1 MKRTA
6 RAVWLRGGTLST
18 HSIHGEPAAYGRARD
33 AAFKGCALTPAD
45 ILPSLVEL
53 SIAIAGFSGI
63 AVAVQERSER
73 SSNSAIFL
81 SSLLLS
87 TFVASVL
94 SVAAMVLLTA
104 PLAPSVAWSVISFV
118 HAAAAVGILVVR
130 AKQRTRGDFVRTRPL
145 KVARASLYGV
155 AGFQLSNA
163 IVFHEPWLS
172 VLGLAA
178 YSFFGFGFFVSLLHE
193 LVRPNAA

>member
-1 MKRTA
+1 
-6 RAVWLRGGTLST
+6 
-18 HSIHGEPAAYGRARD
+18 
-33 AAFKGCALTPAD
+33 LTPAD

-87 TFVASVL
+87 TFVSSVL
-94 SVAAMVLLTA
+94 CVIAMVLLTT
-104 PLAPSVAWSVISFV
+104 PLSPSVSWSVISFA
-118 HAAAAVGILVVR
+118 HAAAAAGILVVR
-130 AKQRTRGDFVRTRPL
+130 SRQQNRGDFVRTRPL
-145 KVARASLYGV
+145 KIARASLYCVVGLQ
-155 AGFQLSNA
+155 FLNA
-163 IVFHEPWLS
+163 ILFHEPWLS
-172 VLGLAA
+172 ILGLAA

-193 LVRPNAA
+193 LIRPNAA